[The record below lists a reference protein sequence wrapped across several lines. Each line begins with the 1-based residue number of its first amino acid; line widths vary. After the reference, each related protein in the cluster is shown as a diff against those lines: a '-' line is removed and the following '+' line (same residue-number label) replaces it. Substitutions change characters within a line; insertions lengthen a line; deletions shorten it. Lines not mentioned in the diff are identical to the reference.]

1 MFLSSGTKGGGRR
14 KDQILE
20 VIGESH
26 GEKAADQKSGP
37 LAERQSQTQTTLG
50 RGSWGNQRPDFMV
63 LPFSDICQDS
73 LLVKPDQRS
82 REPVECGP
90 YRKRKDGEWT
100 WRKNGSCLCSSG
112 GGPALGTG
120 SRSRSD
126 TVLVSKGLSVTSS
139 RINAVDRGMSK
150 LHGPSGCV
158 DH

>member
-1 MFLSSGTKGGGRR
+1 MMLWKVLHSICNM
-14 KDQILE
+14 QYALNMQY
-20 VIGESH
+20 
-26 GEKAADQKSGP
+26 A
-37 LAERQSQTQTTLG
+37 
-50 RGSWGNQRPDFMV
+50 GSRHPDFTV
-63 LPFSDICQDS
+63 LPFSDPCQDS
-73 LLVKPDQRS
+73 LLVKPDQRL

-120 SRSRSD
+120 SRKRSD

-139 RINAVDRGMSK
+139 RISAVDGGMNKSHR
-150 LHGPSGCV
+150 LSGCV